1 MSRYDANTV
10 AALHEALDDEYKARA
25 TYAAV
30 IERFGA
36 VRPFVNI
43 IAAEDRHA
51 RALERLLIKDGRSLP
66 TDRWAGTV
74 VAPATLELAYALGVQ
89 AEIDNRA
96 MYDRLERMTGHAD
109 VLRVFGNLRAASQ
122 DNHLP
127 AFQRHLVRTSADTGG
142 KLSRQGAET
151 GQGQGQGQER
161 PKQGRGMGQGGGA
174 MAAGRAQAVP
184 GQGGQRGG
192 CHRHGQTR

>member
-1 MSRYDANTV
+1 MSRYDADTI
-10 AALHEALDDEYKARA
+10 AAIHEALDDEYKARA

-43 IAAEDRHA
+43 VAAEDRHA
-51 RALERLLIKDGRSLP
+51 RALERLLAKDGLP
-66 TDRWAGTV
+66 IPADRWTGRVT
-74 VAPATLELAYALGVQ
+74 APDSLQQAYALGVR

-96 MYDRLERMTGHAD
+96 MYDRLERMTARPD

-127 AFQRHLVRTSADTGG
+127 AFQRHLDRASGATAPTAEGG
-142 KLSRQGAET
+142 RRNEAAMPPSLRPGGA
-151 GQGQGQGQER
+151 GCGIGH
-161 PKQGRGMGQGGGA
+161 GRHGGGH
-174 MAAGRAQAVP
+174 
-184 GQGGQRGG
+184 G
-192 CHRHGQTR
+192 CHRHGMGR